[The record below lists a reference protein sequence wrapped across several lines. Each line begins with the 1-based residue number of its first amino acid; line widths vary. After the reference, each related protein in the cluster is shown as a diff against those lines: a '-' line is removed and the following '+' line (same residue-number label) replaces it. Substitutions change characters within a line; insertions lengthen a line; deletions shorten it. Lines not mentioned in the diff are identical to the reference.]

1 MLNYLSPSKL
11 LEPPSSTTPSQDQKS
26 DMGRKINLN
35 HLDET
40 ECERIL
46 NVIQRDFELRQS
58 EKERLS
64 KIEEEIRDEKTKVN
78 ILAKQQNFNDNCCMR
93 CFSTFFFIFNRRVQ
107 CYNCKFF
114 VCKNCSGFDKHQKEY
129 ICKICEKQIELA
141 TQSCEWFYANVRQKF
156 KRFGSA
162 KVVRSLYKRKSGSDS
177 ENDSGYDPSLYNSLP
192 QGKKYRES
200 VRNLFPPEQENI
212 RGPNGSSRLN
222 ITGGQVSYRTLD
234 PNSNDNTVH
243 LSGEE
248 AEKRLFQDQLDNITH
263 EIYGTLD
270 GQHPDDLANPEQSQ
284 DVLSTQRVN
293 VRDALVNLTQGLSR
307 FRESSTDDDNSEEN
321 TTEAKRIVTQMVE
334 EFVGGAIDID
344 VDDVLA
350 SDSSDNK
357 CYEDILADAIVK
369 KISLDHRKVKE
380 RLSEVEVEADEGN
393 DRESPR
399 TSPSQRRK
407 HDSPRRNH
415 DTPNKKPLTKTE
427 SEDTEDRLN
436 KTSEFVKC
444 HEVPLPSF
452 VEGIEDVDITDLVQ
466 KNLDISD
473 TDSQRKLPKT
483 TEKAIDQLQNGDN
496 NLEDD
501 VDSPEGAELLLQGG
515 SMPQNWKKNWFF
527 TEKNIVSPYDNFGD
541 KKVGA
546 EDVVMLVPKLDE
558 SPGPKIG
565 DKDLDEV
572 SELSERSRRSSIAS
586 ISSLSSS
593 EEEQIYLEELA
604 ATGELRQV
612 TNEIVREFLHTDEEI
627 QTEDFV
633 IQTDTEEIETTTM
646 PIAKRAVASC
656 EIATMT
662 DEDGLRKSAQLYV
675 KDEKDQIMREM
686 LQTTLI
692 PLGTSEDDET
702 DPRFVVRPMNV
713 TVPEGE
719 PAKFTCQVAG
729 SEPLDVFWYKS
740 GSEMTELEDGA
751 QCEIYREGDIY
762 HLDVFNTT
770 KKASGQYLCIGV
782 NDEGRCV
789 HSFKITLEANPLE
802 LKVPEFIKPIEDIE
816 IIEGQTAKFRCK
828 LKGYP
833 IPRVLWYKDGKRI
846 QDSLEQRIEKLGN
859 RGHSLTMG
867 YATIDD
873 DAEYTVVAT
882 NTVGQ
887 VKMSAQLLV
896 EPAPKMVEIEMKSPA
911 VTEENK
917 ANLNTLADRMV
928 KTQSNVTDTAENV
941 LTSADDLSEINKQL
955 DEMDRKLNNMEVD
968 VHTALSPSPQI
979 EDVVLDDDNNNF
991 AYDMEVKK
999 YQEMT
1004 KAAKN
1009 VREVT
1014 STALG
1019 VISSTEQKIEAEKDR
1034 QMQGTTSK
1042 VSPSPKQEKR
1052 KYELESPSEPLP
1064 ISPNK
1069 SYDEILNRPQLS
1081 FEEFEKQFGGGKVE
1095 PLKVNTSEE
1104 MDTLSDMKAH
1114 ELSMDDLPDKIDC
1127 GLKRVD
1133 SQRYKRD
1140 FHVSSSKPKQTKWAV
1155 KTPSPTTSP
1164 RGPLVR
1170 ATPAAHR
1177 EDPHEEI
1184 QRQEEDAWSP
1194 PLDNRDWTTL
1204 ANSTEDEIYMTAGQV
1219 FNYED
1224 RVGALEKKVGD
1235 IDGSTSDKKVA
1246 ALEDQV
1252 ARAVAQVSQTEQ
1264 SVGDIERNVAELSK
1278 QGSQKIRGSTERDQI
1293 PVTSG
1298 EFDEESIP
1306 SVKHLLGVFKDG
1318 DDKDMGDG
1326 NFKRVHSL
1334 TARNPRKSFQE
1345 QMRAQFG
1352 FGGGPKPANYGAPQS
1367 PEYDS
1372 APPKWSPRSTPSP
1385 QQSPSASPRQPTATV
1400 AKQQQ
1405 SPQLQSKQPQVAK
1418 SPREPQQTQPPKRI
1432 VVTKKT
1438 PAGPPAKLS
1447 APKKNKQSSIMAR
1460 AAFWNQRIETGAAK
1474 DDGLIEEYPELS
1486 QDTFKTDAELY

>member
-1042 VSPSPKQEKR
+1042 
-1052 KYELESPSEPLP
+1052 
-1064 ISPNK
+1064 
-1069 SYDEILNRPQLS
+1069 
-1081 FEEFEKQFGGGKVE
+1081 
-1095 PLKVNTSEE
+1095 
-1104 MDTLSDMKAH
+1104 
-1114 ELSMDDLPDKIDC
+1114 
-1127 GLKRVD
+1127 
-1133 SQRYKRD
+1133 
-1140 FHVSSSKPKQTKWAV
+1140 
-1155 KTPSPTTSP
+1155 
-1164 RGPLVR
+1164 
-1170 ATPAAHR
+1170 
-1177 EDPHEEI
+1177 
-1184 QRQEEDAWSP
+1184 
-1194 PLDNRDWTTL
+1194 
-1204 ANSTEDEIYMTAGQV
+1204 IYMTAGQV

-1486 QDTFKTDAELY
+1486 QDTFKTLDDL